1 MTSPGGAV
9 EALTILAVG
18 AALTGCG
25 LPLQDQATPVQN
37 VCTQDSDCGDGACV
51 TVEGS
56 MRCVATTADLAGI
69 VFELEGTTADGRS
82 ISHVFQQGLSIQ
94 GTTDGGIVEVHDLD
108 VPPPL
113 SFGGRF
119 LHHDAAALAA
129 GNCNVGVDGSVPVT
143 VEIRSTDP
151 LVGLERSFTG
161 ASEPASSPEGTVHA
175 FAVPV
180 PAGTYDVHV
189 VPTAAPAG
197 CPMAAPPPRIFP
209 GVKVEANV
217 KLEPEAEAPRR
228 LTGFVLPAGGIDVT
242 TFTIELL
249 EPKRGLPV
257 SQSPLLPAPVDGAS
271 KLLGGP
277 SGLTGTDAAGIAYY
291 YTDGLVLRL
300 SDPEG
305 KLVVHW
311 KLDALDFDGNGE
323 VGIDLA
329 DLAANRKPFTA
340 HVVDCDVVD
349 TGACG
354 AQEIRPVAGASV
366 TIKSVSLQ
374 GDAGKNSSFR
384 VSAESDAEGAVD
396 VELVPGTYQVLVV
409 PPSSDSPEDGPAQL
423 EALWEIK
430 EDSQCCGKAFILSDR
445 VLLTGSVETA
455 AGTGVPALPV
465 LASPTLPGTRDYF
478 SRALESLELLPRQ
491 STSTTEE
498 RGRFA
503 MQVDPGT
510 FDIAIQAPT
519 GTGFSWLVLPATV
532 VAPVEQVAGAPLGSL
547 VLPSPAVVVGTAALQ
562 GTPAPSALVRAYLPL
577 LDPESGAPARVVA
590 IGEVVTDAD
599 GRFVLPLPPTIARD
613 APRDP
618 EGEGGAASP

>member
-1 MTSPGGAV
+1 MTWLRTGLRGSLL
-9 EALTILAVG
+9 LTGL
-18 AALTGCG
+18 LGCG

-37 VCTQDSDCGDGACV
+37 LCADDSDCGDGTCV

-56 MRCVATTADLAGI
+56 NRCVATTADLAGI
-69 VFELEGTTADGRS
+69 VFELEGTTADGKS

-94 GTTDGGIVEVHDLD
+94 GTSDKGILIEDHRLD
-108 VPPPL
+108 VPVPL
-113 SFGGRF
+113 SLAGRF
-119 LHHDAAALAA
+119 LHHDETALAA
-129 GNCNVGVDGSVPVT
+129 GNCNVGADGSVPVR
-143 VEIRSTDP
+143 VEIRSSDP
-151 LVGLERSFTG
+151 LVGLERVFNG
-161 ASEPASSPEGTVHA
+161 ASEPTATAEGTVHT

-180 PAGTYDVHV
+180 PSGTYDVYV
-189 VPTAAPAG
+189 APEPAPAG
-197 CPMAAPPPRIFP
+197 CAVAAPPPRIFP
-209 GVKVEANV
+209 GLKVETDV

-228 LTGFVLPAGGIDVT
+228 LTGFVLPAGGLDPT
-242 TFTIELL
+242 TFTIEVV

-257 SQSPLLPAPVDGAS
+257 SQSPLLPAPVDGQS
-271 KLLGGP
+271 KLLGGA
-277 SGLTGTDAAGIAYY
+277 SGVTGTDAAGIAYY

-340 HVVDCDVVD
+340 HVVECDVSNPD
-349 TGACG
+349 ACG

-366 TIKSVSLQ
+366 TIKSVSLE
-374 GDAGKNSSFR
+374 GDAGKNSNFR
-384 VSAESDAEGAVD
+384 VSAESDADGAVD

-409 PPSSDSPEDGPAQL
+409 PPSSDSLEDGPAQR
-423 EALWEIK
+423 EDLWEIK
-430 EDSQCCGKAFILSDR
+430 EDSQCCGKTFVLPDR
-445 VLLTGSVETA
+445 ALLTGSVETA
-455 AGTGVPALPV
+455 AGTGVPGLPV

-491 STSTTEE
+491 STATTED
-498 RGRFA
+498 RGLFA
-503 MQVDPGT
+503 MQVDTGT

-532 VAPVEQVAGAPLGSL
+532 VAPIEGGARLDSL
-547 VLPSPAVVVGTAALQ
+547 VLPSPAVVTGTASLQ

-577 LDPESGAPARVVA
+577 LDEESGAPARVVA

-613 APRDP
+613 TPSDP
-618 EGEGGAASP
+618 EGEGGAATP